1 MSLNVNVGSES
12 KASQKATNATRKLA
26 PDMSFMEISEEEPR
40 IGEKLL

>member
-1 MSLNVNVGSES
+1 MSLKVNVGSES